1 MNGPQELKLL
11 QPLPRNRRHVVL
23 KTDRRSMSTSVAF
36 PFADFNVV
44 DVDDVQVLLH
54 ADQRLAGPATRTVRL
69 IALVF
74 IVAIW

>member
-1 MNGPQELKLL
+1 
-11 QPLPRNRRHVVL
+11 
-23 KTDRRSMSTSVAF
+23 MSTSVAF